1 MSLTHHIVARASA
14 GRVSRNAGRREAGV
28 ALIESAFVLPILL
41 VLAMGML
48 DFGRAFHTKSLL
60 DQAAREGA
68 RLAVITDPDPAM
80 VTSRVN
86 QILQPAGITASSVTV
101 TGPAVGTMLDVVT
114 VSATFTFMTP
124 GIFALV
130 GGDYGNT
137 IAMSSQ
143 CVMRHETGGSPPI
156 TPPSGP

>member
-1 MSLTHHIVARASA
+1 MSRSQSVVARASA
-14 GRVSRNAGRREAGV
+14 GRAPVGSSRREAGA
-28 ALIESAFVLPILL
+28 ALIEVAFVLPILL

-68 RLAVITDPDPAM
+68 RVAVITTPDLDS

-86 QILQPAGITASSVTV
+86 AILAPAGVAANTITV
-101 TGPAVGTMLDVVT
+101 TGPDAGTFLDHVT
-114 VSATFTFMTP
+114 VTATFTFVTP

-137 IAMSSQ
+137 ITMSSQ
-143 CVMRHETGGSPPI
+143 CVMRHESGS
-156 TPPSGP
+156 